1 MSARAIWLGAL
12 LVGCGGAAVSSAPAE
27 TAERAALDE
36 APLAPP
42 RSEGTIARAE
52 LDAVLEAG
60 LGRFLGRVTTEAHLE
75 GGRFVGHRLLELR
88 SELFAGVDLQ
98 AGDTLIE
105 VNGMPVERPEQALRA
120 WEALRVASELT
131 IDILRAGEPR
141 QLRYAIEE

>member
-75 GGRFVGHRLLELR
+75 AAASSATGCSSSGASSSPAWICRRATR
-88 SELFAGVDLQ
+88 SS
-98 AGDTLIE
+98 
-105 VNGMPVERPEQALRA
+105 R
-120 WEALRVASELT
+120 
-131 IDILRAGEPR
+131 
-141 QLRYAIEE
+141 